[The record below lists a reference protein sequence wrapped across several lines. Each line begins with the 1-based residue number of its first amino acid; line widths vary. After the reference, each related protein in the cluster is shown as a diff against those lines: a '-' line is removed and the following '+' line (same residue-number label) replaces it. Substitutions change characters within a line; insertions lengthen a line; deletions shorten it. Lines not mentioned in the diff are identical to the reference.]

1 MSERE
6 RRGGRKPGALPGIL
20 AVVAMAAAITLPVV
34 LLSVGGGVSSHEIA
48 RLQASGYQIVVSG
61 PGTAGI
67 DLAHQRVDQIAA
79 IPSVGAVSPTL
90 TRPLD
95 LRGPGGRWV
104 PLLAEGIIPS
114 AYYATLGSTA
124 SQVFSAPPNLGDPTD
139 MIHYQ
144 NGSYAGPVSPD
155 VLVNT
160 TLAQAD
166 HLTVGDSVTL
176 APAANGSGAVTYTVT
191 GTFNVVASL
200 FSTSGNYGIYLP
212 LSNLQVLTGLA
223 RTGPGPGGLLD
234 AADSIHVGL
243 TGTASTSPTQI
254 ARVVAALH
262 ALLPYYGVSTLSQE
276 ASQLEGA
283 ASILNGFYLVL
294 SSVGLA
300 IGFVFLTLVLV
311 RRVEAERRE
320 IGIRRALGL
329 PSRSIAATIVAR
341 AVLLGGAGALLGVAS
356 GIGTV
361 TVLARVGSAPVQAAS
376 RLAVFS
382 PVQLI
387 ALGVGALALAGVASA
402 FAVRRALRLPLPEA
416 LR

>member
-1 MSERE
+1 M
-6 RRGGRKPGALPGIL
+6 
-20 AVVAMAAAITLPVV
+20 
-34 LLSVGGGVSSHEIA
+34 
-48 RLQASGYQIVVSG
+48 
-61 PGTAGI
+61 
-67 DLAHQRVDQIAA
+67 
-79 IPSVGAVSPTL
+79 
-90 TRPLD
+90 
-95 LRGPGGRWV
+95 
-104 PLLAEGIIPS
+104 
-114 AYYATLGSTA
+114 
-124 SQVFSAPPNLGDPTD
+124 
-139 MIHYQ
+139 
-144 NGSYAGPVSPD
+144 
-155 VLVNT
+155 
-160 TLAQAD
+160 
-166 HLTVGDSVTL
+166 
-176 APAANGSGAVTYTVT
+176 
-191 GTFNVVASL
+191 
-200 FSTSGNYGIYLP
+200 
-212 LSNLQVLTGLA
+212 
-223 RTGPGPGGLLD
+223 D

>member
-1 MSERE
+1 MT
-6 RRGGRKPGALPGIL
+6 GRKHPEVRRPGSLPGIL

-67 DLAHQRVDQIAA
+67 DLAHQRAAQIGS

-90 TRPLD
+90 TMPID
-95 LRGPGGRWV
+95 LRSPGGRWV
-104 PLLAEGIIPS
+104 PLLAEGILPG

-144 NGSYAGPVSPD
+144 NGSYDGPVSPD

-160 TLAQAD
+160 TLAQTD
-166 HLTVGDSVTL
+166 HLQVGDPVTI
-176 APAANGSGAVTYTVT
+176 APTANGTGAVTYTVT
-191 GTFNVVASL
+191 GTFNVLSSFL
-200 FSTSGNYGIYLP
+200 STSADYGIFLP

-223 RTGPGPGGLLD
+223 RTGPGPQGLLD

-243 TGTASTSPTQI
+243 TGAASTSPADI
-254 ARVVAALH
+254 ERVEVAIHTLF
-262 ALLPYYGVSTLSQE
+262 PYYGVSTLTQQ

-300 IGFVFLTLVLV
+300 IGFVFLTLVLI

-341 AVLLGGAGALLGVAS
+341 AAVLGGAGAVLGVAS
-356 GIGTV
+356 GVV
-361 TVLARVGSAPVQAAS
+361 TVALLTRIGSAPVQAAS
-376 RLAVFS
+376 RLAVFE
-382 PVQLI
+382 PTQLI
-387 ALGVGALALAGVASA
+387 ALGLGALALAGLASA
-402 FAVRRALRLPLPEA
+402 VAVRRALRLPLPEA

>member
-1 MSERE
+1 MTTRE
-6 RRGGRKPGALPGIL
+6 RRGGRTPGAFPGIL

-48 RLQASGYQIVVSG
+48 RLQASGYQIVVTG

-67 DLAHQRVDQIAA
+67 DRAHQRVAEIGA
-79 IPSVGAVSPTL
+79 IQSVGAVSPTL
-90 TRPLD
+90 TMPLD
-95 LRGPGGRWV
+95 LRSPSGRWV
-104 PLLAEGIIPS
+104 PLLAEGIVPS

-144 NGSYAGPVSPD
+144 NGSYQGRVSPD

-160 TLAQAD
+160 TLAQTD
-166 HLTVGDSVTL
+166 HLGIGDSATL
-176 APAANGSGAVTYTVT
+176 APTANGSGAVTYTVT
-191 GTFNVVASL
+191 GTFNVLSSL
-200 FSTSGNYGIYLP
+200 LSTSGNYGIFLP

-243 TGTASTSPTQI
+243 TGAASTSPADI
-254 ARVVAALH
+254 ARVEAAIH
-262 ALLPYYGVSTLSQE
+262 ALLPYYGVSTLTQQ

-283 ASILNGFYLVL
+283 ASILNGFYLAL

-300 IGFVFLTLVLV
+300 IGFVFLTLVLI
-311 RRVEAERRE
+311 RRVEAEQRE

-329 PSRSIAATIVAR
+329 PPGSIAATIVAR
-341 AVLLGGAGALLGVAS
+341 AALLGGSGAVLGVAS
-356 GIGTV
+356 GIVTV
-361 TVLARVGSAPVQAAS
+361 QVLARVGSPSVQAAS
-376 RLAVFS
+376 RLALFQ
-382 PVQLI
+382 PAELI
-387 ALGVGALALAGVASA
+387 GLALGALALAGLASA
-402 FAVRRALRLPLPEA
+402 VAVRRALRLPLPEA

>member
-1 MSERE
+1 MNDRE
-6 RRGGRKPGALPGIL
+6 RRAGRKPGSLPGIL

-67 DLAHQRVDQIAA
+67 DLAHQRVAQIGA
-79 IPSVGAVSPTL
+79 IAGVGAVSPTL
-90 TRPLD
+90 AMPLD
-95 LRGPGGRWV
+95 LRSPGGRWV
-104 PLLAEGIIPS
+104 PLLADGIVPS

-144 NGSYAGPVSPD
+144 NGSYDGPVSPD

-160 TLAQAD
+160 TLAQVD

-176 APAANGSGAVTYTVT
+176 APTANGSGAVNYTVT
-191 GTFNVVASL
+191 GTFNVLSSL
-200 FSTSGNYGIYLP
+200 LSTSGNYGIFLP

-243 TGTASTSPTQI
+243 TGTASTSPAQI
-254 ARVVAALH
+254 ARVEAAIH
-262 ALLPYYGVSTLSQE
+262 ALLPYYGVSTLTQQ

-329 PSRSIAATIVAR
+329 PSRAIAATIVAR
-341 AVLLGGAGALLGVAS
+341 AAVLGGAGAVLGVAS
-356 GIGTV
+356 GIV
-361 TVLARVGSAPVQAAS
+361 TVALLAQVGSAPVQAAS
-376 RLAVFS
+376 RLAVFQ
-382 PVQLI
+382 PAELI
-387 ALGVGALALAGVASA
+387 SLGLGALALAGLASA
-402 FAVRRALRLPLPEA
+402 VAVRRALRLPLPEA